1 MCYLHMLRRLLDLF
15 SHLLTILS
23 YTNFM
28 NNRQLQSVAPNHS
41 YLQDLDLKSSLFDRA
56 AQRFAVA

>member
-1 MCYLHMLRRLLDLF
+1 MDSNLYRFMF
-15 SHLLTILS
+15 FLS
-23 YTNFM
+23 F
-28 NNRQLQSVAPNHS
+28 RQLQNVAPNHA

>member
-1 MCYLHMLRRLLDLF
+1 MDMDPNLSLHVF
-15 SHLLTILS
+15 VS
-23 YTNFM
+23 F
-28 NNRQLQSVAPNHS
+28 RQLQSVAPNHA